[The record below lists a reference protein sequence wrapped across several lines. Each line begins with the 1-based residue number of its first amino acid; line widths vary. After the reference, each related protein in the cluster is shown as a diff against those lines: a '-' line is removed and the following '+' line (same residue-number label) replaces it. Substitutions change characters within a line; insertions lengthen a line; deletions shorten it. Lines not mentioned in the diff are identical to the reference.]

1 MARIPAVSKCPS
13 GRRRK
18 DTHLLVPRRRREAAK
33 LLLVTPPRS
42 PPSRSPR
49 RCREAEAPALR
60 WESEKFLISAPP
72 RLCSCSPRRHRVAGK
87 SCSPRRH
94 REAAKLLLAALPRL
108 QPSCS
113 PCSRRVAA
121 PLLFP
126 RRRREAGPAVPHV
139 SVGRPSTS
147 YLMLLC
153 WLGTPGPIVLPAI
166 TVMAEDGWCFSP
178 PLSSFC
184 PLCFLSK

>member
-1 MARIPAVSKCPS
+1 MAGIPAVSKCPS

-18 DTHLLVPRRRREAAK
+18 ATHLLVPRRRREAAK

-94 REAAKLLLAALPRL
+94 REAAKLLLAALPTL

-113 PCSRRVAA
+113 PCSRRVAT

-126 RRRREAGPAVPHV
+126 TPSPGGRPAV
-139 SVGRPSTS
+139 T
-147 YLMLLC
+147 
-153 WLGTPGPIVLPAI
+153 LGPPVLPAVTGI
-166 TVMAEDGWCFSP
+166 LMYV
-178 PLSSFC
+178 
-184 PLCFLSK
+184 